1 MILIVFWGF
10 CFWGLILDFDEQV
23 VSGIAL
29 PSDSNSLYTGSK
41 DETVRVWDCTTG
53 QVVVCFFYLF
63 IWGLIIYIFLIKFV
77 FGCWEFIGRE
87 GKSII

>member
-23 VSGIAL
+23 VSGIEL
-29 PSDSNSLYTGSK
+29 PSDSNSLYTRSI
-41 DETVRVWDCTTG
+41 DETMRVWDCTSG
-53 QVVVCFFYLF
+53 QVVICFFYLGF
-63 IWGLIIYIFLIKFV
+63 DYIYFLVKFV

>member
-1 MILIVFWGF
+1 MILIIFWGF

-41 DETVRVWDCTTG
+41 DKTVRVWDCTSG
-53 QVVVCFFYLF
+53 QVVICFFYLGF
-63 IWGLIIYIFLIKFV
+63 DYTYIFLVKFV

-87 GKSII
+87 EKSII

>member
-1 MILIVFWGF
+1 MILILIFLGF
-10 CFWGLILDFDEQV
+10 LFLGLILDFDKQV

-41 DETVRVWDCTTG
+41 DETVRVWDCTSG
-53 QVVVCFFYLF
+53 QVVICFFYLGF
-63 IWGLIIYIFLIKFV
+63 DYIYFLVKFV

-87 GKSII
+87 EKSII